1 MVGRPPIPPN
11 SSATKSIPRP
21 NISPALYAIPES
33 TPLPDSPSSFPPASP
48 YIINHKRRG
57 PRLLNGGSRLQ
68 PPPPPQVVQ
77 KAEAVNGNGVE
88 VGVNGSHG
96 NEFDGKGKPGASHGG
111 QGEPD
116 SVTVELQEEK
126 LKDAHVESGVVG
138 SEELAEPCPV
148 GLEGDMETE
157 DFFDPQDSLST
168 SSNPELDRSNGSV
181 CWRPGTPSGEY
192 FDAFEEISSDGTSQS
207 YRIIEDELRETRLN
221 LLMEIEKRKQTEEAV
236 ENLQNQWKMLSHHL
250 SLVGL
255 KFSAPTFTIEVDK
268 QSNVDPAELCQ
279 HIVVS
284 RFVADAIGRACS
296 RAEVEMETEPLI
308 ESKNF
313 EIARLRDRLQYYEA
327 ANREM
332 SQRNQ
337 EAVELARQHRN
348 RRKRRQ
354 KWFWCTVGLLVTV
367 GATAVAWSYLPVSR
381 SSTTEGSATESRE
394 K

>member
-1 MVGRPPIPPN
+1 MLTFLGLESRGPAAPKRPPPAPTMVGRPPIPQS
-11 SSATKSIPRP
+11 SSATTNIPRP
-21 NISPALYAIPES
+21 NITPALYAIPES

-57 PRLLNGGSRLQ
+57 PRLLNGGSRPQ
-68 PPPPPQVVQ
+68 PPPPPPQVEQ

-88 VGVNGSHG
+88 VGVSGSHG

-116 SVTVELQEEK
+116 PVTVELHEEK

-138 SEELAEPCPV
+138 SEELAKPCPV
-148 GLEGDMETE
+148 EGDMEIE
-157 DFFDPQDSLST
+157 DFFDPNDSLST

-192 FDAFEEISSDGTSQS
+192 FDAFEEISGDGTSQS

-221 LLMEIEKRKQTEEAV
+221 LLMEIERRKQTEEAV

-255 KFSAPTFTIEVDK
+255 KFSAPYFTIEVDK

-337 EAVELARQHRN
+337 EAIGENAKFTL
-348 RRKRRQ
+348 
-354 KWFWCTVGLLVTV
+354 
-367 GATAVAWSYLPVSR
+367 R
-381 SSTTEGSATESRE
+381 SETHNQACYWL
-394 K
+394 